1 MQMGIDNLKI
11 GTFIQELRKRKSLT
25 QIQLAERLNI
35 SYQAVSKWERGETL
49 PDTSLLLD
57 LAAIL
62 ETSVDNILNGGET
75 IMDYTKKISV
85 KEIKLGIDQL
95 SNIGSLIGKDN
106 SVYMGL
112 VEGINNKMNIDIEEC
127 FTDSFKREALISEII
142 VQDIKNG
149 VYVDISE
156 IKSTLQHE
164 HWIKTVLAFAEKYGL
179 K

>member
-1 MQMGIDNLKI
+1 MRIDNQKI
-11 GTFIQELRKRKSLT
+11 GIFIQELRKRKSLT
-25 QIQLAERLNI
+25 QIQLAERLNV

-49 PDTSLLLD
+49 PDTSLLVD
-57 LAAIL
+57 LATIL
-62 ETSVDNILNGGET
+62 ETSVDNILNGGRT
-75 IMDYTKKISV
+75 IMDYSKKISV

-106 SVYMGL
+106 AVYIGL
-112 VEGINNKMNIDIEEC
+112 VEGISSKMNIEVEEC
-127 FTDSFKREALISEII
+127 FVDSFKREALISEII
-142 VQDIKNG
+142 VQNIKNG

-164 HWIKTVLAFAEKYGL
+164 HWIRTVLAYADKYGL